1 MAALDS
7 EYMSGFFSCRYL
19 KNTTRFPEPN
29 AYDENIFVGDD

>member
-19 KNTTRFPEPN
+19 KNTVPEPN
-29 AYDENIFVGDD
+29 AYDENIFAGDD